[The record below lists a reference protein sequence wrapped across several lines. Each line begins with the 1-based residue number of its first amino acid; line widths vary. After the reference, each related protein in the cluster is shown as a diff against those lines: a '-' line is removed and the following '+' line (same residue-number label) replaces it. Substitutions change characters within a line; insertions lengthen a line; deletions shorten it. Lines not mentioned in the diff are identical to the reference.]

1 MHGCLRRPFPPQGGL
16 KHWLITVKPDTRR
29 SIRGII
35 IAMNPACND
44 LPASDYIR
52 ERVAG
57 NTVGSWSTHFW
68 KKYPQHCY
76 AFGLWC
82 ADGYHR
88 TSSIGLTS
96 VNAQF
101 IKRFREFLL
110 GEFPVSRLRLR
121 IYYPHGERPDE
132 KAFREYSDIVVM
144 YPMRKCKQIAMQLY
158 VNSRPL
164 LRMIQQSRREVW
176 CMTDS
181 NAIGAYFAGRFD
193 GDGSI
198 DSDNRKYCRIVYS
211 NQREAEFD
219 RELIA
224 KIGISNA
231 SVYDYRAAGEW
242 CLYVPRSDAG
252 KFLKIINQFRTGSRN
267 VYSNPVETERLQLQ
281 A

>member
-1 MHGCLRRPFPPQGGL
+1 
-16 KHWLITVKPDTRR
+16 
-29 SIRGII
+29 
-35 IAMNPACND
+35 
-44 LPASDYIR
+44 
-52 ERVAG
+52 
-57 NTVGSWSTHFW
+57 
-68 KKYPQHCY
+68 
-76 AFGLWC
+76 
-82 ADGYHR
+82 
-88 TSSIGLTS
+88 
-96 VNAQF
+96 
-101 IKRFREFLL
+101 
-110 GEFPVSRLRLR
+110 
-121 IYYPHGERPDE
+121 
-132 KAFREYSDIVVM
+132 
-144 YPMRKCKQIAMQLY
+144 
-158 VNSRPL
+158 
-164 LRMIQQSRREVW
+164 
-176 CMTDS
+176 MTDS

>member
-1 MHGCLRRPFPPQGGL
+1 MTWSPS
-16 KHWLITVKPDTRR
+16 DTNRKN
-29 SIRGII
+29 I
-35 IAMNPACND
+35 
-44 LPASDYIR
+44 
-52 ERVAG
+52 VG

-68 KKYPQHCY
+68 KKYPHHCY

-110 GEFPVSRLRLR
+110 GEFPASRLRLR
-121 IYYPHGERPDE
+121 IYYLHGLCPDAE
-132 KAFREYSDIVVM
+132 AFREYSDIVVM

-164 LRMIQQSRREVW
+164 LRMIQLSRREVW
-176 CMTDS
+176 RMKDKD
-181 NAIGAYFAGRFD
+181 AIGAYFAGRFD

-211 NQREAEFD
+211 NEIEANQD
-219 RELIA
+219 RKLIA

-231 SVYDYRAAGEW
+231 SVYDYKAAGEW
-242 CLYVPRSDAG
+242 CLYIPRRDAE
-252 KFLKIINQFRTGSRN
+252 KFQKIINQFRTGSRN
-267 VYSNPVETERLQLQ
+267 VYSNPVETPSNLISR
-281 A
+281 

>member
-1 MHGCLRRPFPPQGGL
+1 MYNCMVNSRLL
-16 KHWLITVKPDTRR
+16 TW
-29 SIRGII
+29 S
-35 IAMNPACND
+35 
-44 LPASDYIR
+44 ASDINQ
-52 ERVAG
+52 EKVAG

-110 GEFPVSRLRLR
+110 GEFPASRLRLR
-121 IYYPHGERPDE
+121 IYYPHGKRPDAE
-132 KAFREYSDIVVM
+132 SFREYSDIVVM
-144 YPMRKCKQIAMQLY
+144 YPMRKCKQIALQLY

-164 LRMIQQSRREVW
+164 LRMIQKSRREVW
-176 CMTDS
+176 RMTDKD
-181 NAIGAYFAGRFD
+181 AIGAYFAGRFD

-198 DSDNRKYCRIVYS
+198 DADNRRYCRIVYS
-211 NQREAEFD
+211 NEAEAGHD
-219 RELIA
+219 RKLIA

-231 SVYDYRAAGEW
+231 SVYDYKVAGEW
-242 CLYVPRSDAG
+242 CLYIPRSDAE
-252 KFLKIINQFRTGSRN
+252 KFQKIINQFRTGSRN
-267 VYSNPVETERLQLQ
+267 VYSNPVETERLQF
-281 A
+281 ASVR